1 VTLLS
6 FTANVVG
13 ESVLLEWETA
23 SEVDNLGFNLYRE
36 DLQSGLKLRIN
47 PNLIPSKIPGGSEG
61 DMYDFVDNDVI
72 FGEPY
77 TYWLEALDLRMRI
90 KDQYGPVVTL
100 WWQFF
105 LPLFS
110 VGP

>member
-36 DLQSGLKLRIN
+36 DLQSGLTVKIN
-47 PNLIPSKIPGGSEG
+47 PDLIPSQVPGSSEG
-61 DMYDFVDNDVI
+61 AMYDFVDDAAI
-72 FGEPY
+72 FGQPY
-77 TYWLEALDLRMRI
+77 AYWLVSIDLNMRV
-90 KDQYGPVVTL
+90 KDTHGPARVL

-105 LPLFS
+105 LPIFS